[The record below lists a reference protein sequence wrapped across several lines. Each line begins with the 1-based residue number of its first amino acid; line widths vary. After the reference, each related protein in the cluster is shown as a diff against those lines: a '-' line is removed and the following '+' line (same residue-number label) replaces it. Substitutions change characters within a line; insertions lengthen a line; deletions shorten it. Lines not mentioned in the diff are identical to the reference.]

1 MPIRTYKF
9 LFEIPVVVKADPEVR
24 TIDWIMRLAWLRLQD
39 AIYMAP
45 KIETLG
51 GRLVKWAVKETDD
64 AKKAE

>member
-39 AIYMAP
+39 GIYMAP
-45 KIETLG
+45 NAETLG
-51 GRLVKWAVKETDD
+51 GKLVKWAMKEINN
-64 AKKAE
+64 AEKAE